1 MGSGLIKKSKRGAN
15 VKRLSTNAQVFV
27 AELLND
33 NLFNPTAAAKRAG
46 YAAPSVAANKL
57 MKDKRIQAILG
68 KALRDRL
75 ERLEMS
81 GDTLLREL
89 SYCALRDPID
99 LCNEHGQIDVDDL
112 RKIPERIRRCIDSIR
127 INDYTDKKGNTVRTI
142 ELKLTSKLAAIEL
155 GMKHFGMLAPQQHQ
169 VTMTSINWDDLCKQG
184 KVEDLVEA
192 EILAIEEKGK

>member
-15 VKRLSTNAQVFV
+15 AKRLSTNAQVFV

-75 ERLEMS
+75 ERLEMN

-89 SYCALRDPID
+89 AYCALRDPID
-99 LCNEHGQIDVDDL
+99 LCNENGQIDVDDL
-112 RKIPERIRRCIDSIR
+112 RKIPERIRRCIDSIK
-127 INDYTDKKGNTVRTI
+127 IKESTDDKGNVERTI
-142 ELKLTSKLAAIEL
+142 ELKLTSKLAAIEIA
-155 GMKHFGMLAPQQHQ
+155 MKHHGMFAPEQHQ
-169 VTMTSINWDDLCKQG
+169 VTMTSINWDDLCKEG
-184 KVEDLVEA
+184 KVEDVIEA
-192 EILAIEEKGK
+192 ETLAIEEKKK